1 MDRTLVCLI
10 TGSKYTFA
18 KDYFNKKV
26 EEFGDVDTLKRYFI
40 TRRVKSLIIRGYSV
54 EEIRNILNIT
64 EINLPSSDSQD
75 VKDIMN
81 YYSIKKDS
89 SKRPSPNF
97 NSHKSDPDVTIL
109 INNIKN
115 LKYD

>member
-26 EEFGDVDTLKRYFI
+26 EEFGDVDTLKKYFI
-40 TRRVKSLIIRGYSV
+40 TRRVKSLITRGYSV
-54 EEIRNILNIT
+54 EEIRSILNVT
-64 EINLPSSDSQD
+64 ESNLPSPDSQD

-81 YYSIKKDS
+81 FFSIKKDS
-89 SKRPSPNF
+89 SKRSSPNL
-97 NSHKSDPDVTIL
+97 NSHKSDPDVSTL

-115 LKYD
+115 LKL

>member
-26 EEFGDVDTLKRYFI
+26 EEFGDVDTLKKYFI
-40 TRRVKSLIIRGYSV
+40 TRRVKSLISRGYSV

-64 EINLPSSDSQD
+64 ESNLPNPDSQD

-81 YYSIKKDS
+81 FYSIKKDN
-89 SKRPSPNF
+89 SKRASPNL
-97 NSHKSDPDVTIL
+97 NSHKSDPDVSAL

-115 LKYD
+115 LKL

>member
-26 EEFGDVDTLKRYFI
+26 EEFGDVDTLKKYFI
-40 TRRVKSLIIRGYSV
+40 TRRVKSLISRGYSV
-54 EEIRNILNIT
+54 EEIRNILNVT
-64 EINLPSSDSQD
+64 ESNLPSPDSQD

-81 YYSIKKDS
+81 FYSIKKDN
-89 SKRPSPNF
+89 SKRSSPNF
-97 NSHKSDPDVTIL
+97 NSHNSDPDVAVL

-115 LKYD
+115 LKL